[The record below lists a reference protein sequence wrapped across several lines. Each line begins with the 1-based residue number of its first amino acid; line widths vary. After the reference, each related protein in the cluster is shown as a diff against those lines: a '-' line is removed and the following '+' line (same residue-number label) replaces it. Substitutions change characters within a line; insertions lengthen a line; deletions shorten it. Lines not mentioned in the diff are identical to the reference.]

1 MKKQSKKITALI
13 MTVFMLML
21 SITTYVPKAQE
32 KTETEATE
40 MTETTGEQTE
50 VYTPVEGRQRQEDMN
65 SFRFKNG
72 QPIEYS
78 GELVGEENPV
88 SSIGYHT
95 FTDSKGVE
103 HVTTVLAHGV
113 DVSTWQPNIDWAT
126 AKASGLVDFAILR
139 CGYGDNLYSQDDDT
153 WLYNATE
160 CERLGIPYGV
170 YLYSYA
176 QNEAMAHNEA
186 AHVLRLLQGRNVS
199 LPVFLDMEDY
209 SQLAIGNDML
219 AVVAKTFCDDI
230 QAAGY
235 DVGIY
240 ANTNWF
246 ENYLTN
252 PVFKTDSWLIWCAQY
267 YGYCQYEGAHDIWQ
281 YSSDGTIPGMPYRID
296 VNYWVYD
303 NITTNGAKYGG
314 YLTGGNFPKKDNITY
329 LPDADIRY
337 KSYIDG
343 TGWEV
348 LMRGDNQ
355 QSGTKGSGKR
365 IEAISICKGNK
376 LADVEGDISYQAYI
390 QGRAWTD
397 WVKNGTKCGEI
408 NSGKRIEAIS
418 VKLEGDLAKKYSVY
432 YRVYVQGY
440 GWLGWSCNGNPAGT
454 LGKERRIESYQIII
468 VDKKNVPSYLKY
480 STTSPLKE
488 NLLAINI
495 CTQQDGWAARKFDGS
510 VVGSIYNTN
519 MITGYRLYNRT
530 GLSGNIRY
538 KSFVQKSGWMP
549 WVANGNVSGS
559 PDLGRRVEAIAATF
573 TGEAAANYDLY
584 YRTYVRGYGWLGWA
598 SNGTAAGTRGLSK
611 PIYAIQFDLVKKDGK
626 APGSTANAYVR

>member
-1 MKKQSKKITALI
+1 
-13 MTVFMLML
+13 
-21 SITTYVPKAQE
+21 
-32 KTETEATE
+32 
-40 MTETTGEQTE
+40 
-50 VYTPVEGRQRQEDMN
+50 
-65 SFRFKNG
+65 
-72 QPIEYS
+72 
-78 GELVGEENPV
+78 
-88 SSIGYHT
+88 
-95 FTDSKGVE
+95 
-103 HVTTVLAHGV
+103 
-113 DVSTWQPNIDWAT
+113 
-126 AKASGLVDFAILR
+126 
-139 CGYGDNLYSQDDDT
+139 
-153 WLYNATE
+153 
-160 CERLGIPYGV
+160 
-170 YLYSYA
+170 
-176 QNEAMAHNEA
+176 
-186 AHVLRLLQGRNVS
+186 
-199 LPVFLDMEDY
+199 
-209 SQLAIGNDML
+209 
-219 AVVAKTFCDDI
+219 
-230 QAAGY
+230 
-235 DVGIY
+235 
-240 ANTNWF
+240 
-246 ENYLTN
+246 
-252 PVFKTDSWLIWCAQY
+252 
-267 YGYCQYEGAHDIWQ
+267 
-281 YSSDGTIPGMPYRID
+281 
-296 VNYWVYD
+296 
-303 NITTNGAKYGG
+303 
-314 YLTGGNFPKKDNITY
+314 
-329 LPDADIRY
+329 
-337 KSYIDG
+337 
-343 TGWEV
+343 
-348 LMRGDNQ
+348 MRGDNQ